1 MTVNRLLTMLMC
13 FRSVMACEAVVKKQY
28 SLLGLEYTDTDD
40 DDDDSNE
47 TICGKLHINVSL
59 AN

>member
-1 MTVNRLLTMLMC
+1 M
-13 FRSVMACEAVVKKQY
+13 KKQY

>member
-1 MTVNRLLTMLMC
+1 M
-13 FRSVMACEAVVKKQY
+13 KKQY
-28 SLLGLEYTDTDD
+28 SLLGLEYTDTDDD